1 VAETT
6 FALTLPDAVILVA
19 EIVVAERATVWIFV
33 VAVMVAAIMFVADR
47 AGV

>member
-1 VAETT
+1 MCTFVVAWI
-6 FALTLPDAVILVA
+6 FVA